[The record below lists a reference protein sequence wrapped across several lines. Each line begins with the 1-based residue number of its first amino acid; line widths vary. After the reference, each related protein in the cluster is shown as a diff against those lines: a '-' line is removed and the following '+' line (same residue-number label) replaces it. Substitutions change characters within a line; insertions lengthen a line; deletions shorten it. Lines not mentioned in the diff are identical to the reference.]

1 MKKEFDSCPKAVN
14 EEELYGFSW
23 MEHVMAIPSPLI
35 VVTSYK
41 SNGMPN
47 ATMQSWSTFVGE
59 DGYYCIFG
67 SVNKNGHM
75 YKSIKETNDLVI
87 NFPSDDVYDKCHDTI
102 KNNIFEIDE
111 ITSSNL
117 TVEKATKVNAPRIK
131 ECFLNLECKY
141 VWEKE
146 LVPNGGHVV
155 MCVKIVNV
163 CMDIDHYDF
172 NKKGRYGK
180 TGYLYNVH
188 SPMNPETGKQDD
200 TYLAVIEKLRKH

>member
-1 MKKEFDSCPKAVN
+1 MKKEFSSCPKTVK
-14 EEELYGFSW
+14 EKEMYGFSW

-41 SNGMPN
+41 SNGKPN

-59 DGYYCIFG
+59 EGYFCILG

-75 YKSIKETNDLVI
+75 YSSIKENKDLVI
-87 NFPSDDVYDKCHDTI
+87 NFPSDDIYDKCLDTI
-102 KNNIFEIDE
+102 KNNNFDNDE
-111 ITSSNL
+111 ITLSGL
-117 TVEKATKVNAPRIK
+117 TVEKSTKVNAPRIK
-131 ECFLNLECKY
+131 ECFLNLECKFL
-141 VWEKE
+141 WEKE
-146 LVPNGGHVV
+146 IVENSNHVV

-163 CMDIDHYDF
+163 CMDEEHYNF

-188 SPMNPETGKQDD
+188 SPLNPETGENDK
-200 TYLAVIEKLRKH
+200 TYIGIIEKHRSY